1 MPDWLIHLA
10 VSYLISKLLKIR
22 DISLVL
28 IGTLLPDISRV
39 LAILDF
45 FNLSATAYYALLM
58 PLHSPF
64 TLVFLATATSFLFK
78 RPLRSFL
85 LIILGSAIH
94 LILDQLQSAYY
105 TGKLLLYPFSYHP
118 FKSFNVFWAD
128 SSVALVLIVISFFI
142 LVYAIF
148 DKNKKPL
155 KFTHKKIHLTIFFL
169 LISLT
174 IPFLTYN
181 AFIEKDPYIQQ
192 FQNNNKELYF
202 SYAVIISDPYIQ
214 QFQNNNKEL
223 YFSYAVIIS
232 ENPLILK
239 EMDYEYEII
248 NQIKVNEKDW
258 ISAKAD
264 RIGNKIF
271 IKEYYKHNKYLK
283 EGASVIG
290 LIMFII
296 ILFNNPKRY
305 KKTNIKHNH
314 VK

>member
-64 TLVFLATATSFLFK
+64 ILVFLATATSFLFK

-155 KFTHKKIHLTIFFL
+155 KFTHKKIRLTIFFL

-174 IPFLTYN
+174 IPLLTYN
-181 AFIEKDPYIQQ
+181 AFIEK
-192 FQNNNKELYF
+192 
-202 SYAVIISDPYIQ
+202 DPYIQ